1 MELYRLSSSSDDGA
15 PLSYRVG
22 VLATPAQ
29 ESFILKI
36 KDMFVSV
43 FLISFQKIQKLN
55 SPKNEKLR
63 SL

>member
-1 MELYRLSSSSDDGA
+1 MEHPYRLSR
-15 PLSYRVG
+15 SYRVG

-29 ESFILKI
+29 ESFIVSKI

-43 FLISFQKIQKLN
+43 FLISYQKIQKLN
-55 SPKNEKLR
+55 SLKNEKLK